1 MKTKKKIGVII
12 TVVLILCLISATAL
26 AGNVRYKDIASDHWA
41 YQSIYKMSAQDVIAG
56 YEDSTVR
63 ADNNITQFE
72 AICFAVRVMGLDK
85 DTASVAKGEYLPF
98 NIPDWDGAYET
109 AVVAYKA
116 NLIDADD
123 FSYNTSATRQWIAK
137 LLVKIAGK
145 EAEVSTTTKQL
156 TFTDASQIG
165 SDYLNYVKVADSL
178 ELLKGYDDG
187 SFKPTNKVTRAEM
200 AAFLTRIQNIIG
212 VKADNVIF
220 GDITAING
228 VSITISDGTTSKVV
242 YAVDN
247 SHLFDL
253 SAKAIEASDL
263 TVGSYVMAVYDG
275 SLLSYL
281 EICEKGAYVP
291 VASTIE
297 GTVSYLDANRTTA
310 VITDEDE
317 KLNTIVLTNDTK
329 YYKGS
334 TSVSVTVT
342 DLSLNDKVTVSVDSE
357 QNALSIVI
365 QNGDSNIKS
374 GSIHL
379 VDVYKNIII
388 MNEND
393 ELKTYNMASDIKV
406 SVSGMLSATTSS
418 LKVGDMAQ
426 YSLSGSTMT
435 AIAVSGTVAEGG
447 VTDADVSGK
456 VTIVSVDTD
465 NKVINYLDSANNIGA
480 KYYNSSTAFV
490 FGNTNGG
497 ADDLI
502 SGEKVSLIVSGNTIS
517 KLTADRDV
525 NSSTKGTLYSLD
537 TTNRIIFVKNDGIL
551 VNYPLASSVTVKLND
566 STSSLSALKQ
576 DMEVSLKVENGK
588 VTRIEADSKIYGTI
602 ESVDKKN
609 DEITVTLASGNEETF
624 DVSSNV
630 DVYKK
635 NSGYETLTALKVGD
649 EVAMLKNS
657 NNKISQIDVIVEVE
671 YTVVKAYGSNSTLVS
686 VTDEDGKKQ
695 TIGIDSSVDL
705 TIPGNN
711 SPVAGDLKE
720 GDRLIVT
727 YQGYEITK
735 AAATATYSGT
745 ISSVN
750 YTTGAITLKGYDG
763 NTRYFTFTNSSTLT
777 KGSYTYNSIS
787 SSNLKTNDRVAITQQ
802 GANAIQVSALQ
813 ERTATVGVSSDQYI
827 YLVNSSTAGDWSS
840 YKIAD
845 NCYVHTSSST
855 TSIKASSI
863 SPNAI
868 VTVYYDDNIA
878 YEIVKK

>member
-1 MKTKKKIGVII
+1 M
-12 TVVLILCLISATAL
+12 TVVLILCLVSTMAL

-56 YEDSTVR
+56 YEDTTVR

-85 DTASVAKGEYLPF
+85 DTANVAKGEYLPF

-123 FSYNTSATRQWIAK
+123 FSYNTSASRQWIAK
-137 LLVKIAGK
+137 LLVKIADK
-145 EAEVSTTTKQL
+145 ESEINTTTEQL
-156 TFTDASQIG
+156 TFTDVSQIG
-165 SDYLNYVKVADSL
+165 SKYLNYVKVANSL
-178 ELLKGYDDG
+178 DLLKGYDDG
-187 SFKPTNKVTRAEM
+187 SFKPNNNVTRAEM

-220 GDITAING
+220 GDVTAVNG

-247 SHLFDL
+247 SNLFDK
-253 SAKAIEASDL
+253 SAKAIKASDL
-263 TVGSYVMAVYDG
+263 PVGSYVMAVYDG

-281 EICEKGAYVP
+281 EICEKDAYVP
-291 VASTIE
+291 VATTIE
-297 GTVSYLDANRTTA
+297 GKVSYLDSNRTTA
-310 VITDEDE
+310 VITDDDG
-317 KLNTIVLTNDTK
+317 KLNTVVLTGNTR

-334 TSVSVTVT
+334 TSVSGNIN
-342 DLSLNDKVTVSVDSE
+342 DLSLDDEVTVSLDSE

-365 QNGDSNIKS
+365 KSIDSNIKS

-388 MNEND
+388 MNED
-393 ELKTYNMASDIKV
+393 GELKTYTMAADIKV
-406 SVSGMLSATTSS
+406 SVSGMLTATTSS

-426 YSLSGSTMT
+426 YSLSGTTMT
-435 AIAVSGTVAEGG
+435 AIAVSGTVADGG

-456 VTIVSVDTD
+456 VTIVSVDID

-490 FGNTNGG
+490 FGKTTGG

-502 SGEKVSLIVSGNTIS
+502 SGEKVSLTVSGNTIS
-517 KLTADRDV
+517 KVTADRDV
-525 NSSTKGTLYSLD
+525 NASTKGTLYSLD
-537 TTNRIIFVKNDGIL
+537 TTNRIIFIKNDGIL
-551 VNYPLASSVTVKLND
+551 SNYPLASSVTVKLNG
-566 STSSLSALKQ
+566 STSSLSSLKQ
-576 DMEVSLKVENGK
+576 DMEVSLTVESGK

-602 ESVDKKN
+602 KSVDKRN
-609 DEITVTLASGNEETF
+609 DEIVVTLSSGNEQTY

-630 DVYKK
+630 TVNKK
-635 NSGYETLTALKVGD
+635 TSGYDSLTALKVGD
-649 EVAMLKNS
+649 QVAMVKNS
-657 NNKISQIDVIVEVE
+657 NNKISTIDVIVEVE

-695 TIGIDSSVDL
+695 TIGIDASVDL
-705 TIPGNN
+705 VIPGNN

-720 GDRLIVT
+720 GDDLIVT

-735 AAATATYSGT
+735 AEATATYSGT
-745 ISSVN
+745 VSSVN

-763 NTRYFTFTNSSTLT
+763 NTRYFTFSPVSTLT
-777 KGSYTYNSIS
+777 KGSYSYNAIN

-802 GANAIQVSALQ
+802 GSGAIHVAALQ
-813 ERTATVGVSSDQYI
+813 ERTATVGVSSDKYI
-827 YLVNSSTAGDWSS
+827 YLVNSSTAGDWTS
-840 YKIAD
+840 YEITD
-845 NCYVHTSSST
+845 NCYIHTSSST

-868 VTVYYDDNIA
+868 VTIYYDDNKA